1 MGIQDPCWL
10 EGQCTWAFGVWWRR
24 PSARTGPRQREA
36 KSNDECHSQ
45 SGSLFLYARHPVS
58 RTRRT
63 VAEVGSGG
71 DRSRRRSIPSDTLDT
86 RSSARSP
93 GAWLPGWK
101 RWCFSCEVSFFSL
114 LSFPPFLSL
123 SERNVRERN
132 WNRGMWKAW
141 KLLFFFRLL
150 GFSFLRRG
158 VFGWISR
165 GNREFFSCD
174 SSFFERCRSFRIV
187 KRRKDRGVDFVYS
200 VGWIKYRNLRLYV
213 NVWI

>member
-1 MGIQDPCWL
+1 MTRSIHARLRDPL
-10 EGQCTWAFGVWWRR
+10 VLGFRDGNDGVSPARF
-24 PSARTGPRQREA
+24 PSFL
-36 KSNDECHSQ
+36 S
-45 SGSLFLYARHPVS
+45 SLFLPFFLFQR
-58 RTRRT
+58 
-63 VAEVGSGG
+63 E
-71 DRSRRRSIPSDTLDT
+71 TL
-86 RSSARSP
+86 
-93 GAWLPGWK
+93 
-101 RWCFSCEVSFFSL
+101 
-114 LSFPPFLSL
+114 
-123 SERNVRERN
+123 RERN

-213 NVWI
+213 NV